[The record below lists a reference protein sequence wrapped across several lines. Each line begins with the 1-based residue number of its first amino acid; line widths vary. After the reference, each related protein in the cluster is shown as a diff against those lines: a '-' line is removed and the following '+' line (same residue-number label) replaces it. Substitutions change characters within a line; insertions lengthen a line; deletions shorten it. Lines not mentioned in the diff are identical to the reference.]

1 MSFFDPQIQPWIY
14 AVGLLVMGF
23 VLLFLEVFVIPG
35 VNVFGVLGF
44 ASLLTGI
51 VYAYVRLGA
60 GPALALGAWTALA
73 SAVLVWLVLR
83 NRAWSR
89 LVLHRGNTRQEGYSA
104 TPADLAELAGQ
115 TGEALTPLRPSGRA
129 RFGERIVDV
138 VTEGNFIPRGT
149 PVAVLEVVGSR
160 VVVQERVTETAR

>member
-1 MSFFDPQIQPWIY
+1 MSFFSAETLPWLY

-23 VLLFLEVFVIPG
+23 ALLFLEVFVIPG

-51 VYAYVRLGA
+51 VYTYVRLGA
-60 GPALALGAWTALA
+60 GAALGLGAWTAVA
-73 SAVLVWLVLR
+73 TAVLVWLVLR
-83 NRAWSR
+83 NRAWQR
-89 LVLHRGNTRQEGYSA
+89 LVLQRGNTSQEGYRA

-129 RFGERIVDV
+129 RFGERIADV
-138 VTEGNFIPRGT
+138 VTEGSFIARGAR
-149 PVAVLEVVGSR
+149 VVVLEVIGNR
-160 VVVQERVTETAR
+160 VVVKGKLDNEQ